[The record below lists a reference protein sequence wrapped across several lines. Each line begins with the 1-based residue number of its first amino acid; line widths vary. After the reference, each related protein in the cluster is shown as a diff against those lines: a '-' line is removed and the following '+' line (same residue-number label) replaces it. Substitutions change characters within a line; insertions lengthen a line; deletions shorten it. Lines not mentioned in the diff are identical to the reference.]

1 MESLLKKFKALI
13 GTYDEEHFDEEEY
26 EEYEE
31 EYERGFSLGL
41 ITLWIVFEI
50 SIVSV
55 KEFFLVVEPLISH
68 SIYVNY

>member
-1 MESLLKKFKALI
+1 MRMSQSED
-13 GTYDEEHFDEEEY
+13 GEE
-26 EEYEE
+26 
-31 EYERGFSLGL
+31 FSLGL